1 MLQRTQKK
9 PCACPRNYAPVTA
22 TNGKTYG
29 NSCEARCDG
38 AVVEQMKPRGSGNW
52 KDLVFHLG
60 QKGIVPQA
68 QLGELGTQINAL
80 TRQGLKRVQGFAPK
94 KAVIQQALGQIN
106 PLAIAQGTAPNNA
119 LIQRIQALTNPA
131 ELQTLVSELTT
142 AYHQA
147 QAQAQAQA
155 QGQNQNQG
163 RIDPIIAGGLLDL
176 FFSGMGKPKKAG
188 SRNSG
193 FIKRMLAENSQYHEG
208 EYKRPFKNSKDST
221 MNKNVV
227 FSYDK
232 VKTPSDWIVNTFGK
246 KSKKRDKPV
255 SAGKTLETAIRE
267 LKAKNPTMSQRALAK
282 ELGTS
287 AATVNRVLK
296 G

>member
-1 MLQRTQKK
+1 M
-9 PCACPRNYAPVTA
+9 
-22 TNGKTYG
+22 
-29 NSCEARCDG
+29 
-38 AVVEQMKPRGSGNW
+38 
-52 KDLVFHLG
+52 
-60 QKGIVPQA
+60 
-68 QLGELGTQINAL
+68 
-80 TRQGLKRVQGFAPK
+80 
-94 KAVIQQALGQIN
+94 IQQALGQIN
-106 PLAIAQGTAPNNA
+106 PLAVAQGTAPNNA
-119 LIQRIQALTNPA
+119 LVQRIQALTNPA

-147 QAQAQAQA
+147 QAQGQ
-155 QGQNQNQG
+155 QGQG
-163 RIDPIIAGGLLDL
+163 GLDPIVAGGFLDL

-193 FIKRMLAENSQYHEG
+193 FIQRMLAENNQYHDG

-221 MNKNVV
+221 MKKNVV
-227 FSYDK
+227 FNYDK
-232 VKTPSDWIVNTFGK
+232 VATPSDWIVNTFGK

-255 SAGKTLETAIRE
+255 SAGKTLETAIKE
-267 LKAKNPTMSQRALAK
+267 LKARNPTMSQRALAK

>member
-1 MLQRTQKK
+1 MLHRTQKQ
-9 PCACPRNYAPVTA
+9 PCVCPKVMAPVKA
-22 TNGKTYG
+22 TNGKTYN
-29 NSCEARCDG
+29 NSCLASCDG
-38 AVVEQMKPRGSGNW
+38 AVVEQMKQRGSGNW

-68 QLGELGTQINAL
+68 QVGELQTGIDAL
-80 TRQGLKRVQGFAPK
+80 TRQGLKKVRGFAPK

-106 PLAIAQGTAPNNA
+106 PLAVAQGQAPNNA
-119 LIQRIQALTNPA
+119 LVQRIQALTNPA

-147 QAQAQAQA
+147 Q
-155 QGQNQNQG
+155 QGQQG
-163 RIDPIIAGGLLDL
+163 GLDPIVAGGFLDL

-193 FIKRMLAENSQYHEG
+193 FIQRMLAENSQYHDG

-221 MNKNVV
+221 MKKNVV
-227 FSYDK
+227 FNYDK
-232 VKTPSDWIVNTFGK
+232 LKNPSDWVVNTFGK

-267 LKAKNPTMSQRALAK
+267 LKARNPSMSQRALAK

>member
-1 MLQRTQKK
+1 MGNEISNPQMTAMPISKSISKK
-9 PCACPRNYAPVTA
+9 
-22 TNGKTYG
+22 
-29 NSCEARCDG
+29 
-38 AVVEQMKPRGSGNW
+38 GSGNW
-52 KDLVFHLG
+52 KNLLFHLG
-60 QKGIVPQA
+60 KKGIIPEGNVEDLEKQMD
-68 QLGELGTQINAL
+68 AL
-80 TRQGLKRVQGFAPK
+80 TKQGLKKVRGFAPK
-94 KAVIQQALGQIN
+94 KQVIQQALGQIN
-106 PLAIAQGTAPNNA
+106 PLAVAQGQAPNNA
-119 LIQRIQALTNPA
+119 LIQKIQGLTNPA
-131 ELQTLVSELTT
+131 ELETLVNELTT

-147 QAQAQAQA
+147 RRQT
-155 QGQNQNQG
+155 QGG
-163 RIDPIIAGGLLDL
+163 PDPILAGQVLDL
-176 FFSGMGKPKKAG
+176 FFGMGKPSGG

-193 FIKRMLAENSQYHEG
+193 FIQRMLAENNAYHEG

-227 FSYDK
+227 FNYDK
-232 VKTPSDWIVNTFGK
+232 LKNPSDWVVNTFGK

-267 LKAKNPTMSQRALAK
+267 LKARNPTMTQRALAK

>member
-1 MLQRTQKK
+1 MLHRTQKQ
-9 PCACPRNYAPVTA
+9 PCACPRVYAPVTA

-52 KDLVFHLG
+52 KDLLFHLG
-60 QKGIVPQA
+60 QKGIVPDA
-68 QLGELGTQINAL
+68 QLDGVRTNIDNL

-94 KAVIQQALGQIN
+94 KAVIQQAIGQIN
-106 PLAIAQGTAPNNA
+106 PLAVAQGQAPNNA

-131 ELQTLVSELTT
+131 ELRTLVNELTT

-147 QAQAQAQA
+147 A
-155 QGQNQNQG
+155 QGQN
-163 RIDPIIAGGLLDL
+163 RFDPIVAGGFLDL
-176 FFSGMGKPKKAG
+176 FFSGMGKPRG
-188 SRNSG
+188 SSRNSG
-193 FIKRMLAENSQYHEG
+193 FIQRMLAENNQYHDG

-221 MNKNVV
+221 MKKNVV
-227 FSYDK
+227 FNYDK
-232 VKTPSDWIVNTFGK
+232 VETPSDWIVNTFGK

-267 LKAKNPTMSQRALAK
+267 LKARNPTMSQRALAK

>member
-1 MLQRTQKK
+1 M
-9 PCACPRNYAPVTA
+9 APVKA
-22 TNGKTYG
+22 TNGKTYN
-29 NSCEARCDG
+29 NSCLARCDG
-38 AVVEQMKPRGSGNW
+38 AVVEQMKQRGSGNW

-68 QLGELGTQINAL
+68 QLEDLGTQINAL
-80 TRQGLKRVQGFAPK
+80 TRQGLKKVQGFAPK

-106 PLAIAQGTAPNNA
+106 PLAVAQGQAPNNA
-119 LIQRIQALTNPA
+119 LIQRIQALTNPE

-142 AYHQA
+142 AFHQA
-147 QAQAQAQA
+147 Q
-155 QGQNQNQG
+155 QGQN
-163 RIDPIIAGGLLDL
+163 RFDPIVAGGFLDL

-193 FIKRMLAENSQYHEG
+193 FIQRMLAENNQYHDG

-221 MNKNVV
+221 MKKNVV
-227 FSYDK
+227 FNYDK
-232 VKTPSDWIVNTFGK
+232 VETPSDWIVNTFGK

-267 LKAKNPTMSQRALAK
+267 LKARNPTMSQRALAK